1 MIKVEIAAFITASL
15 LFATG
20 IVGTFAPVLP
30 GAPIIWLG
38 MLAFGAMTGFEKLNW
53 LFFLL
58 QGLLAAA
65 VMGVDYLATALGSR
79 YFGASKAAVFGAVIG
94 LVAGI
99 VFFFPLGLLIGPF
112 AGAVLFELIFT
123 QKPEAAL
130 RSGLGAVIG
139 FWSGAVLKLIL
150 EAGMI
155 AWFFIEVL

>member
-1 MIKVEIAAFITASL
+1 MEIAAFIIASL
-15 LFATG
+15 LFITG

-38 MLAFGAMTGFEKLNW
+38 MLVFGLMTGFEKLSW
-53 LFFLL
+53 TFFLL

-65 VMGVDYLATALGSR
+65 IMGIDYLATALGSR
-79 YFGASKAAVFGAVIG
+79 YFGASKAAILGAVIG
-94 LVAGI
+94 LIAGVI
-99 VFFFPLGLLIGPF
+99 FFFPIGLLLGPF

-123 QKPEAAL
+123 QNTSTAL

-139 FWSGAVLKLIL
+139 FWSGAVIKLIL

-155 AWFFIEVL
+155 AWFFIKVL